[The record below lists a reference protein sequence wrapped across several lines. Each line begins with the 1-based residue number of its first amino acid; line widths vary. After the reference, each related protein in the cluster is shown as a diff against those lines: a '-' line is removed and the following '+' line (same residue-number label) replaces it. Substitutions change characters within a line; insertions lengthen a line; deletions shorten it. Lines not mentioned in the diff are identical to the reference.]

1 MKQILYFSAAWC
13 GPCKMFKPT
22 INEAA
27 SSMNIRSVDVD
38 QEQSLAQQYNI
49 RSVPTLVLLENGQEK
64 SRISGVKSLTEIRNL
79 YNS

>member
-13 GPCKMFKPT
+13 GPCKAIKPV

-27 SSMNIRSVDVD
+27 SSMNIRTVDVD
-38 QEQSLAQQYNI
+38 QEQSLSQQYNI
-49 RSVPTLVLLENGQEK
+49 RSVPTFVLLENGQEK
-64 SRISGVKSLTEIRNL
+64 TRVSGAQTINSIKNL